1 MQYSLLYF
9 FLILGKSI
17 VFQIIFI
24 CILLIASLYMC
35 ACIRRE
41 RVNNWFACVYKNCA
55 TCVDYPGG
63 AKSGQAEL
71 GTPDG
76 RVARAAHCRGH
87 GESCHLEARPCRR
100 GSQEA
105 SRARG
110 EKVPI
115 VLLLFFFPS

>member
-1 MQYSLLYF
+1 M
-9 FLILGKSI
+9 
-17 VFQIIFI
+17 
-24 CILLIASLYMC
+24 A
-35 ACIRRE
+35 RR
-41 RVNNWFACVYKNCA
+41 
-55 TCVDYPGG
+55 VDYLGG

-76 RVARAAHCRGH
+76 RAARATHCRGH
-87 GESCHLEARPCRR
+87 RESCHLEARSCRR

-115 VLLLFFFPS
+115 VFLFSPAR

>member
-1 MQYSLLYF
+1 MCLC
-9 FLILGKSI
+9 
-17 VFQIIFI
+17 VFARHKRIDNWLHARIK
-24 CILLIASLYMC
+24 IA
-35 ACIRRE
+35 RR
-41 RVNNWFACVYKNCA
+41 
-55 TCVDYPGG
+55 VDYLGG

-76 RVARAAHCRGH
+76 RVARVAHCRGH
-87 GESCHLEARPCRR
+87 RESCHLEARSCRR

-115 VLLLFFFPS
+115 VLFFPS